1 MTEQV
6 LKAVEE
12 HAKATQDQF
21 AELTKQQD
29 ELKNKHTEL
38 HDQMIEIA
46 QKGASYNSGH
56 MMKGNNALEEVVKSD
71 QLKSLLS
78 RNTKS
83 VSIPSNADFT
93 MLRKSVVGDAADSTN
108 TLYPLQAQRGPGM
121 GEDARRA
128 LSLFDV
134 LPRIPVSTGNFEFT
148 QLSSF
153 TNDADYQVAQGDTK
167 PEQTTDF
174 SLVTATIA
182 TIAVI
187 QPVSEQ
193 VLADSPALAQF
204 LQSKLTYGVMRK
216 METEMIVGAGS
227 TGKISGLTTEA
238 TTYVPSSNAIGAD
251 AIGEAL
257 SALDT
262 NGWMG
267 GLVIMHPSDWHTIR
281 SERTSG
287 SGEYVAGGWNNPA
300 APNVWGV
307 PVVTN
312 PAMTQGEALVLD
324 PMQVAI
330 LDRMS
335 ARYDF
340 GYVDSGFAQNIIS
353 ARAELRGGLAVM
365 SPTAVLKL
373 DI

>member
-1 MTEQV
+1 MNDMKEV
-6 LKAVEE
+6 IEKGFADLD
-12 HAKATQDQF
+12 AKVKDKF
-21 AELTKQQD
+21 KSID
-29 ELKNKHTEL
+29 EKILDL
-38 HDQMIEIA
+38 A
-46 QKGASYNSGH
+46 QKGASYSSGH
-56 MMKGNNALEEVVKSD
+56 MMKSNNALDEVVKSE

-93 MLRKSVVGDAADSTN
+93 MLRKSVVGDTADSTN

-134 LPRIPVSTGNFEFT
+134 LPRIPVTTGNFEFT

-174 SLVTATIA
+174 TLETATIA
-182 TIAVI
+182 TIAVV

-216 METEMIVGAGS
+216 METEMIVGAGT

-238 TTYVPSSNAIGAD
+238 TAFQPSSNAVGAD

-257 SALDT
+257 SSLDV

-267 GLVIMHPSDWHTIR
+267 GLVIMHPNDWHSIR

-312 PAMTQGEALVLD
+312 PAMTEGTALVLD

-353 ARAELRGGLAVM
+353 ARAEIRGGLAVM
-365 SPTAVLKL
+365 SPTAVLEL
-373 DI
+373 SI